1 VAAVKIEGKNIGVM
15 EDLKLQFKGY
25 AMPTAPSLLYE
36 RQNSS
41 SVKKRAASPAS
52 PASPPP
58 FTNPSNSKKVDY
70 SIIIAAFI
78 ERSKS
83 TSRLTPMAT
92 AAKRQ

>member
-1 VAAVKIEGKNIGVM
+1 M

-41 SVKKRAASPAS
+41 SVKKRAAS